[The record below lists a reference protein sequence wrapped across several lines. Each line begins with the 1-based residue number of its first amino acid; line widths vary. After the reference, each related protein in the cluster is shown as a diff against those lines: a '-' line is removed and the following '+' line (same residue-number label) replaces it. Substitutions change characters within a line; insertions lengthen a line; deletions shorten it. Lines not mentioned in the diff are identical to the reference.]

1 MVGKGKHNRGRHGGE
16 QVSAREGDGAIS
28 TSLDTITSNFV
39 PSGMTVKMVKY
50 IGSFTKEED
59 CPKEEVPEYAFIGR
73 SNVGKSSLIN
83 MLCGKKDLVK
93 VSQTPGKTRTINFF
107 SVNDALHFVDLP
119 GYGYAKISQ
128 QERRRFEKMIFDYLE
143 KRQQLQCVFVL
154 IDSRHTPQQLD
165 LDFVNRLGDMQ
176 IPFALLFTK
185 ADKQGRSTTDK
196 HIALFKKEMLKSW
209 ETLPPIFVTSAVTKL
224 GREQLLAFIG
234 KIAGQADGVS

>member
-1 MVGKGKHNRGRHGGE
+1 MIIRLVNYVG
-16 QVSAREGDGAIS
+16 SYS
-28 TSLDTITSNFV
+28 
-39 PSGMTVKMVKY
+39 
-50 IGSFTKEED
+50 KEED
-59 CPKEEVPEYAFIGR
+59 CPKEVVPEFAFIGR

-107 SVNDALHFVDLP
+107 RVNDAMQFVDLP

-128 QERRRFEKMIFDYLE
+128 QERRRFEKMIFEYLA

-165 LDFVNRLGDMQ
+165 LDFVNRLGELQ

-209 ETLPPIFVTSAVTKL
+209 ETLPQLFVTSAVTKL
-224 GREQLLAFIG
+224 GREQLLAFIE
-234 KIAGQADGVS
+234 KIT

>member
-1 MVGKGKHNRGRHGGE
+1 MVIRLVNY
-16 QVSAREGDGAIS
+16 V
-28 TSLDTITSNFV
+28 
-39 PSGMTVKMVKY
+39 
-50 IGSFTKEED
+50 GSFSKEED
-59 CPKEEVPEYAFIGR
+59 CPKEEIPEFAFIGR

-107 SVNDALHFVDLP
+107 RVNDAMHFVDLP

-128 QERRRFEKMIFDYLE
+128 QERSRFEKMIFEYLA

-165 LDFVNRLGDMQ
+165 LDFVNRLGELQ

-209 ETLPPIFVTSAVTKL
+209 EALPQLFVTSAVTKL
-224 GREQLLAFIG
+224 GREQLLAFIE
-234 KIAGQADGVS
+234 KIAKRAD

>member
-1 MVGKGKHNRGRHGGE
+1 M
-16 QVSAREGDGAIS
+16 
-28 TSLDTITSNFV
+28 
-39 PSGMTVKMVKY
+39 
-50 IGSFTKEED
+50 
-59 CPKEEVPEYAFIGR
+59 
-73 SNVGKSSLIN
+73 
-83 MLCGKKDLVK
+83 
-93 VSQTPGKTRTINFF
+93 
-107 SVNDALHFVDLP
+107 HFVDLP

-128 QERRRFEKMIFDYLE
+128 QERRRFEKMIFEYLA

-165 LDFVNRLGDMQ
+165 LEFVNRLGELQ

-209 ETLPPIFVTSAVTKL
+209 ETLPQLFVTSAVTKL

-234 KIAGQADGVS
+234 KIT

>member
-1 MVGKGKHNRGRHGGE
+1 MIIRSVYY
-16 QVSAREGDGAIS
+16 V
-28 TSLDTITSNFV
+28 
-39 PSGMTVKMVKY
+39 
-50 IGSFTKEED
+50 GSFSKEED
-59 CPKEEVPEYAFIGR
+59 CPKEVVPEFAFIGR

-107 SVNDALHFVDLP
+107 RVNDAMQFVDLP

-128 QERRRFEKMIFDYLE
+128 QERRRFEKMIFEYLA

-165 LDFVNRLGDMQ
+165 LEFVNRLGELQ

-209 ETLPPIFVTSAVTKL
+209 ETLPQLFVTSAVTKL
-224 GREQLLAFIG
+224 GREQLLAFIE
-234 KIAGQADGVS
+234 KIT

>member
-1 MVGKGKHNRGRHGGE
+1 MIIRSVNY
-16 QVSAREGDGAIS
+16 V
-28 TSLDTITSNFV
+28 
-39 PSGMTVKMVKY
+39 
-50 IGSFTKEED
+50 GSFSKEED
-59 CPKEEVPEYAFIGR
+59 CPKEVVPEFAFIGR

-107 SVNDALHFVDLP
+107 RVNDAMQFVDLP

-128 QERRRFEKMIFDYLE
+128 QERRRFEKMIFEYLA

-165 LDFVNRLGDMQ
+165 LDFVNRLGELQ

-209 ETLPPIFVTSAVTKL
+209 ETLPQLFVTSAVTKL
-224 GREQLLAFIG
+224 GREQLLAFIE
-234 KIAGQADGVS
+234 KIT

>member
-1 MVGKGKHNRGRHGGE
+1 MVIRLVNY
-16 QVSAREGDGAIS
+16 V
-28 TSLDTITSNFV
+28 
-39 PSGMTVKMVKY
+39 
-50 IGSFTKEED
+50 GSFSKEED
-59 CPKEEVPEYAFIGR
+59 CPKEEIPEFAFIGR

-107 SVNDALHFVDLP
+107 RVNDAMQFVDLP

-128 QERRRFEKMIFDYLE
+128 QERRRFEKMIFEYLA

-165 LDFVNRLGDMQ
+165 LEFVNRLGELQ

-209 ETLPPIFVTSAVTKL
+209 ETLPQLFVTSAVTKL

-234 KIAGQADGVS
+234 KIT

>member
-1 MVGKGKHNRGRHGGE
+1 MIIRLVNY
-16 QVSAREGDGAIS
+16 V
-28 TSLDTITSNFV
+28 
-39 PSGMTVKMVKY
+39 
-50 IGSFTKEED
+50 GSFSKEED
-59 CPKEEVPEYAFIGR
+59 CPKEVVPEFAFIGR

-107 SVNDALHFVDLP
+107 RVNDAMQFVDLP

-128 QERRRFEKMIFDYLE
+128 QERRRFEKMIFEYLA

-165 LDFVNRLGDMQ
+165 LDFVNRLGELQ

-209 ETLPPIFVTSAVTKL
+209 ETLPQLFVTSAVTKL
-224 GREQLLAFIG
+224 GREQLLAFIE
-234 KIAGQADGVS
+234 KIT

>member
-1 MVGKGKHNRGRHGGE
+1 MAAKVSITLCVIAGHAQWCYEAILLPRKKIASLPSQSRYFCDFTMVIRLVNY
-16 QVSAREGDGAIS
+16 V
-28 TSLDTITSNFV
+28 
-39 PSGMTVKMVKY
+39 
-50 IGSFTKEED
+50 GSFSKEED
-59 CPKEEVPEYAFIGR
+59 CPKEEIPEFAFIGR

-107 SVNDALHFVDLP
+107 RVNNAMHFVDLP

-128 QERRRFEKMIFDYLE
+128 QERRRFEKMIFEYLA

-165 LDFVNRLGDMQ
+165 LEFVNRLGELQ

-209 ETLPPIFVTSAVTKL
+209 ETLPQLFVTSAVTKL

-234 KIAGQADGVS
+234 KIT

>member
-1 MVGKGKHNRGRHGGE
+1 MVIRSVNY
-16 QVSAREGDGAIS
+16 V
-28 TSLDTITSNFV
+28 
-39 PSGMTVKMVKY
+39 
-50 IGSFTKEED
+50 GSFSKEED
-59 CPKEEVPEYAFIGR
+59 CPKEVVPEFAFIGR

-107 SVNDALHFVDLP
+107 RVNDAMQFVDLP

-128 QERRRFEKMIFDYLE
+128 QERRRFEKMIFEYLA

-165 LDFVNRLGDMQ
+165 LDFVNRLGELQ

-209 ETLPPIFVTSAVTKL
+209 ETLPQLFVTSAVTKL
-224 GREQLLAFIG
+224 GREQLLVFIG
-234 KIAGQADGVS
+234 KIT

>member
-1 MVGKGKHNRGRHGGE
+1 MIIRSVNY
-16 QVSAREGDGAIS
+16 V
-28 TSLDTITSNFV
+28 
-39 PSGMTVKMVKY
+39 
-50 IGSFTKEED
+50 GSFSKEED
-59 CPKEEVPEYAFIGR
+59 CPKEEIPEFAFIGR

-107 SVNDALHFVDLP
+107 RVNDAMQFVDLP

-128 QERRRFEKMIFDYLE
+128 QERRRFEKMIFEYLA

-165 LDFVNRLGDMQ
+165 LDFVNRLGELQ

-209 ETLPPIFVTSAVTKL
+209 EALPQLFVTSAVTKL
-224 GREQLLAFIG
+224 GREQLLAFIE
-234 KIAGQADGVS
+234 KIAKRAD

>member
-1 MVGKGKHNRGRHGGE
+1 MVIRSVNY
-16 QVSAREGDGAIS
+16 V
-28 TSLDTITSNFV
+28 
-39 PSGMTVKMVKY
+39 
-50 IGSFTKEED
+50 GSFSKEED
-59 CPKEEVPEYAFIGR
+59 CPKEVVPEFAFIGR

-107 SVNDALHFVDLP
+107 RVNDAMQFVDLP

-128 QERRRFEKMIFDYLE
+128 QERRRFEKMIFEYLA

-165 LDFVNRLGDMQ
+165 LDFVNRLGELQ

-209 ETLPPIFVTSAVTKL
+209 ETLPQLFVTSAVTKL
-224 GREQLLAFIG
+224 GREQLLAFIE
-234 KIAGQADGVS
+234 KIT

>member
-1 MVGKGKHNRGRHGGE
+1 MIIRSVNY
-16 QVSAREGDGAIS
+16 V
-28 TSLDTITSNFV
+28 
-39 PSGMTVKMVKY
+39 
-50 IGSFTKEED
+50 GSFSKEED
-59 CPKEEVPEYAFIGR
+59 CPKEEIPEFAFIGR

-107 SVNDALHFVDLP
+107 RVNDAMHFVDLP

-128 QERRRFEKMIFDYLE
+128 QERSRFEKMIFEYLA

-165 LDFVNRLGDMQ
+165 LDFVNRLGELQ

-209 ETLPPIFVTSAVTKL
+209 EALPQLFVTSAVTKL
-224 GREQLLAFIG
+224 GREQLLAFIE
-234 KIAGQADGVS
+234 KIAKRAD

>member
-1 MVGKGKHNRGRHGGE
+1 MVIRSVNY
-16 QVSAREGDGAIS
+16 V
-28 TSLDTITSNFV
+28 
-39 PSGMTVKMVKY
+39 
-50 IGSFTKEED
+50 GSFSKEED
-59 CPKEEVPEYAFIGR
+59 CPKEVVPEFAFIGR

-107 SVNDALHFVDLP
+107 RVNDAMQFVDLP

-128 QERRRFEKMIFDYLE
+128 QVRRRFEKMIFEYLA

-165 LDFVNRLGDMQ
+165 LDFVNRLGELQ

-209 ETLPPIFVTSAVTKL
+209 ETLPQLFVTSAVTKL
-224 GREQLLAFIG
+224 GREQLLAFIE
-234 KIAGQADGVS
+234 KITERAE

>member
-1 MVGKGKHNRGRHGGE
+1 MVIRSVNY
-16 QVSAREGDGAIS
+16 V
-28 TSLDTITSNFV
+28 
-39 PSGMTVKMVKY
+39 
-50 IGSFTKEED
+50 GSFSKEED
-59 CPKEEVPEYAFIGR
+59 CPKEVVPEFAFIGR

-107 SVNDALHFVDLP
+107 RVNDAMQFVDLP

-128 QERRRFEKMIFDYLE
+128 QERRRFEKMIFEYLA

-165 LDFVNRLGDMQ
+165 LDFVNRLGELQ

-209 ETLPPIFVTSAVTKL
+209 ETLPQLFVTSAVTKL

-234 KIAGQADGVS
+234 KIT

>member
-1 MVGKGKHNRGRHGGE
+1 MVIRLVNY
-16 QVSAREGDGAIS
+16 V
-28 TSLDTITSNFV
+28 
-39 PSGMTVKMVKY
+39 
-50 IGSFTKEED
+50 GSFSKEED
-59 CPKEEVPEYAFIGR
+59 CPKEEIPEFAFIGR

-107 SVNDALHFVDLP
+107 RVNNAMHFVDLP

-128 QERRRFEKMIFDYLE
+128 QERRRFEKMIFEYLA

-165 LDFVNRLGDMQ
+165 LEFVNRLGELQ

-209 ETLPPIFVTSAVTKL
+209 ETLPQLFVTSAVTKL

-234 KIAGQADGVS
+234 KIT